1 MKKPYEQTIT
11 LLATALQHLLVVTCR
26 TRRNC
31 QKIFVAPKPF
41 LSVLT
46 ISLGLGS
53 IMNNIY
59 ICTYDNFTPHI
70 PYFLFFPVYFGLT
83 FVDLDLVLLLTCADW
98 MRSRATS
105 NFDRFALSRLSKCNF
120 ADIYIFYVLLDI
132 MMQCITLILDFLCCR
147 KYFFLISSLYIVW

>member
-1 MKKPYEQTIT
+1 MIILLHILRIFCIFLFILSALLSSAT
-11 LLATALQHLLVVTCR
+11 LP
-26 TRRNC
+26 RNC

-46 ISLGLGS
+46 ISFGVGS

-70 PYFLFFPVYFGLT
+70 PYFLYFPVYFGLT
-83 FVDLDLVLLLTCADW
+83 FVELDLALLLTCTDW
-98 MRSRATS
+98 MHSRATS

-120 ADIYIFYVLLDI
+120 ADIFIFYILLDI
-132 MMQCITLILDFLCCR
+132 KMQCITLILEFLCC
-147 KYFFLISSLYIVW
+147 LISSLYIFGWVTR